1 MKKLITLI
9 CMALIVGGCQTAL
22 DQSPAGAEGSETL
35 TPPYNAFTGG
45 QVTQHME
52 GRIDYPKYPASMRQL
67 QNFFALK
74 EGPVSKR
81 PGTGFTGQLY
91 DPNNTTARV
100 IPFVFN
106 TDDSYV
112 LVFEPNEVGS
122 GFLTV
127 MKTVDGVSGRI
138 EE

>member
-1 MKKLITLI
+1 MRRILISTSILMTLVV
-9 CMALIVGGCQTAL
+9 LL
-22 DQSPAGAEGSETL
+22 YAEDTL
-35 TPPYNAFTGG
+35 TPPFNSFTGG

-52 GRIDYPKYPASMRQL
+52 GRTDYPKYSQSMRES
-67 QNFFALK
+67 QNFTILK
-74 EGPVSKR
+74 EGPVTKR
-81 PGTGFTGQLY
+81 PGTVFTGQLY
-91 DPNNTTARV
+91 DPNNTTARAV
-100 IPFVFN
+100 PFTLS